1 MLKIGHR
8 WAAWYLPENTLPSF
22 EKAISLWV
30 DMIELDVYMSKDF
43 KIVVIH
49 DETLHRTT
57 NWMWNVSDFTYEE
70 LWQFDA
76 GNGAKI
82 PLLSEVIDLVN
93 KKCNINIELKWNN
106 TAKYVAELIKDYLHI
121 WRKSELF
128 FISSSN
134 EFLLNEFNT
143 ILPDI
148 KRGLIYS
155 WIPILYSSII
165 LPTHAEVLCLD
176 REFINQDFIDHAH
189 NNNVKV
195 FVRTVD
201 DKNEI
206 IKLKNMKVDWIIS
219 NYPDL
224 I

>member
-8 WAAWYLPENTLPSF
+8 WAAWYMPENTLPSF

>member
-1 MLKIGHR
+1 MDPGK
-8 WAAWYLPENTLPSF
+8 
-22 EKAISLWV
+22 
-30 DMIELDVYMSKDF
+30 
-43 KIVVIH
+43 
-49 DETLHRTT
+49 LH
-57 NWMWNVSDFTYEE
+57 
-70 LWQFDA
+70 
-76 GNGAKI
+76 
-82 PLLSEVIDLVN
+82 
-93 KKCNINIELKWNN
+93 
-106 TAKYVAELIKDYLHI
+106 
-121 WRKSELF
+121 
-128 FISSSN
+128 

-148 KRGLIYS
+148 KRGIIYS

-165 LPTHAEVLCLD
+165 LSTHAEVLCLD